1 MPVDLTGLPIGDLT
15 PIRYRFGRTQ
25 QPPTGGALTRIERM
39 GSRWQFA
46 VTTPFMPLE
55 PLGRRWKAL
64 LDRAEDE
71 GAVIALRPPGL
82 QMMAAGSPVIASD
95 TPIGRTIPVSGALAG
110 HPFRQGQFV
119 SFVTEDGRYAD
130 ELLVQAIANADGE
143 AELLILNLLRAPLT
157 AGDVVEVSPAK
168 AQGSIEITDHG
179 SWSEDRK
186 VRYSFTLTEDE

>member
-1 MPVDLTGLPIGDLT
+1 MPVDLTGLPIADLVPT
-15 PIRYRFGRTQ
+15 PYAFGRVQ
-25 QPPTGGALTRIERM
+25 RPPTGGALTRIERM

-46 VTTPFMPLE
+46 VTTPSMPEE

-71 GAVIALRPPGL
+71 GAVIALRAPGFAL
-82 QMMAAGSPVIASD
+82 MAAGSPVIASD
-95 TPIGRTIPVSGALAG
+95 TLVGRTIPVTGALPG

-130 ELLVQAIANADGE
+130 KLLEQAIADADGQ
-143 AELLILNLLRAPLT
+143 AELLIRNLLRAPLT
-157 AGDVVEVSPAK
+157 AGDIVEVSPAK
-168 AQGSIEITDHG
+168 AQGTIEITDHG

-186 VRYSFTLTEDE
+186 VRYSFVLTEDE